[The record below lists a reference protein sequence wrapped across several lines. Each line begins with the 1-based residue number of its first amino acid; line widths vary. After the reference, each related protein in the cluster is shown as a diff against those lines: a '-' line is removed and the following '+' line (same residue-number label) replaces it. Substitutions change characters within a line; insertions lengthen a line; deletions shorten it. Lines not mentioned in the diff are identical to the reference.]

1 MVNSAMK
8 INSEDQQIS
17 LSAMQTELLLV
28 FLLSI
33 IIVVSGMA
41 LTAAFGTLDQTIT
54 TSLSLPTHTIPDFN
68 FAAVGDWECTSH
80 TIDTVNNILDK
91 KPELVLGLGDFS
103 YNPNTDC
110 WFKIVDPIDEIM
122 KIAIGNHDE
131 DSSAELNSLMSHFN
145 LTKPYYSFDYQN
157 VHFTIIYS
165 SPGETSHQTIK
176 ASLAEGS
183 DQYEFI
189 KNDLAKASTDPN
201 IDWIVAVYHKFAY
214 TSPSTLETVNEIR
227 NILHPLFDRYG
238 VDLVLEGHQHNYQRS
253 YPMKY
258 NKDNPDDPVI
268 TTDSNNRNTYTTSEG
283 PIFVTVG
290 TGGATLFNLT
300 GKAPYIASQHVG
312 YGILNVDVINNG
324 KTLNVKFDEDVDGI
338 VKDQFTITKS
348 GDDDLPLPLPADLS
362 AQVLLDSILPSR

>member
-1 MVNSAMK
+1 
-8 INSEDQQIS
+8 
-17 LSAMQTELLLV
+17 MQTELLLV
-28 FLLSI
+28 LLFI
-33 IIVVSGMA
+33 FIIVSGIA
-41 LTAAFGTLDQTIT
+41 LEATLGASNQTATA
-54 TSLSLPTHTIPDFN
+54 SLLPSTQALADFN

-80 TIDTVNNILDK
+80 TIDTVNNMLDK
-91 KPELVLGLGDFS
+91 KPELVIGLGDFS
-103 YNPNTDC
+103 YKPTTDC

-122 KIAIGNHDE
+122 KITIGNHDE

-157 VHFTIIYS
+157 IHFTVIYS
-165 SPGETSHQTIK
+165 SPGETSHHTIK
-176 ASLAEGS
+176 APLTEGS

-214 TSPSTLETVNEIR
+214 SSPSTLDTKNEIR

-238 VDLVLEGHQHNYQRS
+238 VDLVLQGHQHNYQRS

-258 NKDNPDDPVI
+258 NKDNPVDPVI
-268 TTDSNNRNTYTTSEG
+268 TTDSDNRNTYTTSEG

-324 KTLNVKFDEDVDGI
+324 KTLSAKFYEDGTGI
-338 VKDQFTITKS
+338 IKDKFTITKS
-348 GDDDLPLPLPADLS
+348 GDDNLPLPLPPLDLP
-362 AQVLLDSILPSR
+362 AQEETDGLDGGDGDGGRDGGDGDAG